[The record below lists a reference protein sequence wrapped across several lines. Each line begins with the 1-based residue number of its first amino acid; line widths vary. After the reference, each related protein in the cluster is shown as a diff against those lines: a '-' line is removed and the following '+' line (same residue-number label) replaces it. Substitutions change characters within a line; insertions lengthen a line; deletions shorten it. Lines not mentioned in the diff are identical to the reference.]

1 MADIVRRNIVK
12 RPVTLRVKGLAL
24 ITVTQGHTC
33 TEKLLNCYVLY
44 LTLLLKVRR
53 LFQESPYHFSQE
65 SNVDIMDGPDEGLFA
80 WITVN
85 FLLGTKISL
94 CFCVLIN

>member
-1 MADIVRRNIVK
+1 MLYPLLDTFVEGVK
-12 RPVTLRVKGLAL
+12 IVKGLTL
-24 ITVTQGHTC
+24 ITVTQGRTC

-85 FLLGTKISL
+85 FLLGTKYLYTI
-94 CFCVLIN
+94 V

>member
-1 MADIVRRNIVK
+1 MLCPLLDTFVEGAKI
-12 RPVTLRVKGLAL
+12 VKGLTL

-85 FLLGTKISL
+85 FLLGTKYLSL
-94 CFCVLIN
+94 YFCVIN